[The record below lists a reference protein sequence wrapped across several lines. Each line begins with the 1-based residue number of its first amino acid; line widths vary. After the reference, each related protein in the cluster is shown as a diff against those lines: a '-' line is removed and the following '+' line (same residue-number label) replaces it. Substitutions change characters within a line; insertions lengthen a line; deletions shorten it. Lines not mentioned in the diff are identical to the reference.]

1 MNALSRPVAIDH
13 ELRSTL
19 GDAGSMPRG
28 SAGAKARMIE
38 RDEILMIEAC
48 TTDADLVRTAFKIAG
63 IANPLLVIPN
73 SEEGLDYLFAAGT
86 CASDT
91 PGRPK
96 IILLDL
102 NLPGMS
108 GLEFLRC
115 AKEDAHTRDIP
126 VVVLS
131 QSETDRNIMTCM
143 RLGAAGYIVKPLTI
157 ETLTRVSA
165 KLNLSLT
172 IGLG

>member
-1 MNALSRPVAIDH
+1 ML
-13 ELRSTL
+13 
-19 GDAGSMPRG
+19 
-28 SAGAKARMIE
+28 
-38 RDEILMIEAC
+38 
-48 TTDADLVRTAFKIAG
+48 RTAFKIAG
-63 IANPLLVIPN
+63 IAHPLRVIPN

-91 PGRPK
+91 PGRPQL
-96 IILLDL
+96 ILLDL

-165 KLNLSLT
+165 KLNLSLA
-172 IGLG
+172 IGGGRSGI